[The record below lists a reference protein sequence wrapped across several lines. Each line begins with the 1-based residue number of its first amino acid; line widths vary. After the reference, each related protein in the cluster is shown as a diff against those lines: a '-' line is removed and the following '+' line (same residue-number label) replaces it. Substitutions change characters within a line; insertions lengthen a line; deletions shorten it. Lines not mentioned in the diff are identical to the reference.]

1 MDEDI
6 LAKMESWKGV
16 SWLKIKC
23 L

>member
-6 LAKMESWKGV
+6 LGEMDSWEGV

>member
-6 LAKMESWKGV
+6 LRKMNSWNGV